1 MQHHSAAKCSR
12 VFVRLLLMYISK
24 MSATVLYLVLQM
36 LRSLYIS
43 DSRMSDVPK
52 LLDWDA

>member
-1 MQHHSAAKCSR
+1 MRQRLSW
-12 VFVRLLLMYISK
+12 VRLLLMYLSK

-43 DSRMSDVPK
+43 DSRMSDVWK

>member
-1 MQHHSAAKCSR
+1 MWQRLAW
-12 VFVRLLLMYISK
+12 VRLLLMYMSK

-43 DSRMSDVPK
+43 DSRMSDVRK

>member
-1 MQHHSAAKCSR
+1 MWQRLAWVK
-12 VFVRLLLMYISK
+12 LLLMHMPK

-43 DSRMSDVPK
+43 DSRMSDVRK